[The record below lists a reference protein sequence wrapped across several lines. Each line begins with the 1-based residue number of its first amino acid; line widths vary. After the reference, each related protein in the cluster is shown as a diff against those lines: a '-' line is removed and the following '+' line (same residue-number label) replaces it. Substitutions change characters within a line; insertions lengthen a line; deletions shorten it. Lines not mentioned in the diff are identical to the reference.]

1 MYNEKI
7 DVWAAGCVIAELI
20 KMSPIF
26 PGKDSKR
33 QICEIFKILGTPM
46 PEEVMAMNPNYKNR
60 NFPDLVPLAF
70 SSNFPAGTPHVA
82 LDFIKHL
89 L

>member
-1 MYNEKI
+1 M
-7 DVWAAGCVIAELI
+7 A
-20 KMSPIF
+20 
-26 PGKDSKR
+26 
-33 QICEIFKILGTPM
+33 
-46 PEEVMAMNPNYKNR
+46 EEVYAMNSNYKYR

-82 LDFIKHL
+82 LDFLKSL

>member
-1 MYNEKI
+1 M
-7 DVWAAGCVIAELI
+7 IAELI
-20 KMSPIF
+20 KMSPLF

-46 PEEVMAMNPNYKNR
+46 AEEVYAMNSNYKYR

-82 LDFIKHL
+82 LDFLKSL